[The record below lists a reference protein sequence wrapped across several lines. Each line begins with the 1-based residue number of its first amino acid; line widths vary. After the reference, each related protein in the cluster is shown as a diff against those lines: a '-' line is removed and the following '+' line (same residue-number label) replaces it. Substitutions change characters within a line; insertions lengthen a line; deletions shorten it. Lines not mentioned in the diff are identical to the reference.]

1 MPLDPFFPTAG
12 IRQGLEQPDE
22 RYCKSLNTGGVK
34 EMDDDDDDDYDD
46 GYDGGDGDS
55 NDDED

>member
-1 MPLDPFFPTAG
+1 MPLNPFFPTTG

-34 EMDDDDDDDYDD
+34 EMDDDDDD